1 MSRGERSCT
10 VILPAIRATF
20 GRSDALH
27 LVQLL
32 GRHDPELREEAH
44 DRLMEH
50 GIHSL
55 LDDPRV
61 LNALLSDPEVTAS
74 PALIFYVL
82 VRQALLEGGIDEQ
95 ETADYVASMLLAFGS
110 SRRAYRIGDGSGREF
125 SYLVDL
131 VAEMER
137 AGARERFLLMV
148 HLGDYSLWV
157 SGLFPHYV
165 AERLRRRGA
174 PPLSYYEGMGA
185 SGYSMAADSAEA
197 ERFGIDRVLMAV
209 ARQFAGVRVAL
220 NRISDRYFW
229 PGAGDPVERLLR
241 EVAGRTA

>member
-1 MSRGERSCT
+1 M
-10 VILPAIRATF
+10 ILPAIRATF

-137 AGARERFLLMV
+137 ASARERFLLMV

>member
-1 MSRGERSCT
+1 M
-10 VILPAIRATF
+10 ILPAIRATF

-27 LVQLL
+27 LVELL
-32 GRHDPELREEAH
+32 GKHDPELRERAH

-61 LNALLSDPEVTAS
+61 LNALLTDPQVTAS

-82 VRQALLEGGIDEQ
+82 VRQALLEGGIDEP
-95 ETADYVASMLLAFGS
+95 ETADYEATMLLAIGN

-125 SYLVDL
+125 NYLVDL
-131 VAEMER
+131 MAEMES
-137 AGARERFLLMV
+137 AGSRERFLLRV
-148 HLGDYSLWV
+148 HLGDYSLWI

-197 ERFGIDRVLMAV
+197 ERFGIDGVLMAM
-209 ARQFAGVRVAL
+209 ARQFACRRRRRASPTASGQCPRSSHTTHPTSAPRAARV
-220 NRISDRYFW
+220 
-229 PGAGDPVERLLR
+229 LR
-241 EVAGRTA
+241 SASS

>member
-1 MSRGERSCT
+1 M
-10 VILPAIRATF
+10 ILPAIRATF

-44 DRLMEH
+44 NRLMEH

-209 ARQFAGVRVAL
+209 ARQFAGVRIAL